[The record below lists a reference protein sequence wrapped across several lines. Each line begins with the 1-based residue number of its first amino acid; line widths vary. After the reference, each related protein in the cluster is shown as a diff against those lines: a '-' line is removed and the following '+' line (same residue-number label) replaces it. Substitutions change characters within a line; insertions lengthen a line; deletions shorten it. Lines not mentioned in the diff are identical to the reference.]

1 MATKTEEELMDGLKK
16 SLPRI
21 MLKQVSSSSL
31 NSLIND
37 CVEGKTEK
45 VERLLEEEEE
55 RFEFILTIAD
65 DEIEQ
70 DSPTQVMRG
79 TLDDNL
85 LILASLV
92 TMNGTEVSLHIN
104 LPKRWRTVLE
114 DAGEGLSD
122 ILNCGIFSEETY
134 DGDEF
139 ESARCYSDES
149 TVYSDND
156 LFDNNSNLS
165 SECLGFH
172 QQSVKDSVVSLWMD
186 RKVGEL
192 QNANP
197 YYASTCP
204 VNTFCNTRRMYSDED
219 NGCTACGGDEEAPFV
234 ASRNC
239 ICTDYDLELHS
250 SSF

>member
-1 MATKTEEELMDGLKK
+1 MATKTKEELTDGLKK

-21 MLKQVSSSSL
+21 MLKQVLSSSL

-37 CVEGKTEK
+37 CVEGGQEK
-45 VERLLEEEEE
+45 VERLLEEEED
-55 RFEFILTIAD
+55 RFECILTIAD

-92 TMNGTEVSLHIN
+92 TMNGTEVSLRCDCGM
-104 LPKRWRTVLE
+104 LKQWRTVLE
-114 DAGEGLSD
+114 DAGKGLSD
-122 ILNCGIFSEETY
+122 ILNCSIFLEETY

-197 YYASTCP
+197 YYAITCP
-204 VNTFCNTRRMYSDED
+204 VNTISDTRRMHSEED
-219 NGCTACGGDEEAPFV
+219 GGCTACGSDEEAPYV
-234 ASRNC
+234 SWKPC
-239 ICTDYDLELHS
+239 LHLYRL
-250 SSF
+250 